1 MGGIRVKYALKPAAA
16 AFFVAY
22 LALGP
27 VLYLRDEASPP
38 ENALPMASW
47 SVAQIEAQNRATL
60 HVARGGSAGEVGR
73 VSGRPPAADRM
84 SGGAMSGGGTARGDS
99 AGAAET
105 QRLLPDLTPLVP
117 NDIYTVGSRA
127 EGDLRLKFAASV
139 YNAGLGPLETR
150 GGRDPET
157 DLLEV
162 YQYVYQGDRVTRG
175 RAVGT
180 FNYDHRHGH
189 LHFDGFARYE
199 LWALDAQ
206 DNLAE
211 RVAANIKVGFCL
223 MDIKHIASAL
233 THLESGLLDS
243 PGGPVY
249 AGCREDIQGI
259 SVGWSD
265 EYLALL
271 FEQDLDLTEVP
282 DGRYALSVTTNPER
296 QIEELDY
303 SNNTATA
310 LVVLED
316 GAVVWS
322 SDSEADA
329 L

>member
-1 MGGIRVKYALKPAAA
+1 MKRAIKAAA
-16 AFFVAY
+16 STFFVAY

-27 VLYLRDEASPP
+27 ALYLRDGAAPP

-47 SVAQIEAQNRATL
+47 SVAQIEAQNRVAL
-60 HVARGGSAGEVGR
+60 HVARVGNAGDVQRASGSSLSGRSMSGGSMSGGSAARDDSV
-73 VSGRPPAADRM
+73 AAAP
-84 SGGAMSGGGTARGDS
+84 S
-99 AGAAET
+99 
-105 QRLLPDLTPLVP
+105 QRLLPDLQPLIP

-127 EGDLRLKFAASV
+127 GGDLRLKFAATV

-157 DLLEV
+157 DRLEV
-162 YQYVYQGDRVTRG
+162 YQYVYEGDRATRG
-175 RAVGT
+175 NAVGT

-199 LWALDAQ
+199 LWTLDAQ
-206 DNLAE
+206 DNPAE

-223 MDIKHIASAL
+223 MDIKHMKSAL
-233 THLESGLLDS
+233 THLESGLLDA

-259 SVGWSD
+259 SVGWGD

-271 FEQDLDLTEVP
+271 FEQDLDLMGVP
-282 DGRYALSVTTNPER
+282 EGRYALSVTTNPR
-296 QIEELDY
+296 QQLEELDY

-322 SDSEADA
+322 SDEADA

>member
-1 MGGIRVKYALKPAAA
+1 MKRAIKAAA
-16 AFFVAY
+16 SSLFVAY

-27 VLYLRDEASPP
+27 VLYPHDGASPA

-47 SVAQIEAQNRATL
+47 SVAQIEAQNRAAL
-60 HVARGGSAGEVGR
+60 HVARAGGAGDRQRASGSPLSGGS
-73 VSGRPPAADRM
+73 M
-84 SGGAMSGGGTARGDS
+84 SGGNMSGGGVARADS
-99 AGAAET
+99 AALAPS

-127 EGDLRLKFAASV
+127 GGDLRLKFAATV

-150 GGRDPET
+150 GGRNPET
-157 DLLEV
+157 DRLEV
-162 YQYVYQGDRVTRG
+162 YQYVYEGDRATRG
-175 RAVGT
+175 NAVGT
-180 FNYDHRHGH
+180 FNYSHRHGH

-199 LWALDAQ
+199 LWALNAQ
-206 DNLAE
+206 DNPAE
-211 RVAANIKVGFCL
+211 RVAATIKVGFCL
-223 MDIKHIASAL
+223 MDIKHMASAL
-233 THLESGLLDS
+233 THLGSGLLGS

-259 SVGWSD
+259 SVGWGD

-271 FEQDLDLTEVP
+271 YEQDLDLTGVP
-282 DGRYALSVTTNPER
+282 DGRYALSVTTNPRR
-296 QIEELDY
+296 QLEELDY

-316 GAVVWS
+316 GAVLWS
-322 SDSEADA
+322 SDSEVDA

>member
-1 MGGIRVKYALKPAAA
+1 MMKPGAIGV
-16 AFFVAY
+16 FVAY

-27 VLYLRDEASPP
+27 VLFLRDGAPP
-38 ENALPMASW
+38 APGALPMASW
-47 SVAQIEAQNRATL
+47 SVERIEAQSVAAL
-60 HVARGGSAGEVGR
+60 HVLNARGAPPTPGLT
-73 VSGRPPAADRM
+73 VSGGALSGGGM
-84 SGGAMSGGGTARGDS
+84 SGGSLSGG
-99 AGAAET
+99 AGVAAPP
-105 QRLLPDLTPLVP
+105 RLLPDLTPLVP
-117 NDIYTVGSRA
+117 NDIYTVGTRA
-127 EGDLRLKFAASV
+127 EGDLRLKFAATV

-162 YQYVYQGDRVTRG
+162 YQYVYQGDRATRG

-199 LWALDAQ
+199 LWALDVQ
-206 DNLAE
+206 DRPTE
-211 RVAANIKVGFCL
+211 RVAENVKVGFCL
-223 MDIKHIASAL
+223 MDIRHMASSL
-233 THLESGLLDS
+233 THLELLDS

-249 AGCREDIQGI
+249 AGCREDVQGI
-259 SVGWSD
+259 SVGWGD

-271 FEQDLDLTEVP
+271 YEQDLDLAGVP
-282 DGRYALSVTTNPER
+282 DGRYALSVTTNPDR

-310 LVVLED
+310 LVVLEK